1 MKTNSLFFFSDI
13 MQLSYLLTNAG
24 FHSSECLAWRQEE
37 QQFQLLQFSVR
48 FLQRIVFRCI
58 AFEIG
63 TVNIL
68 FKDGA

>member
-1 MKTNSLFFFSDI
+1 
-13 MQLSYLLTNAG
+13 
-24 FHSSECLAWRQEE
+24 
-37 QQFQLLQFSVR
+37 VR

-68 FKDGA
+68 FKDGAWAFQFSVCGWH